1 MKILPLIIKIP
12 FLKRLIPSLVR
23 RIYMLIGKF
32 NINYNF
38 RGVHL
43 TLDIRDSLDR
53 KILFSNEY
61 EDQQL
66 SFLYANLKK
75 FNVTHFIDVGANIGI
90 YSLLI
95 ANKFNNI
102 QIHSFEP
109 HLGAFRRFKKNIEQ
123 NNFGKNIQV
132 LNQGLSEKKGLMFIE
147 GPKNF
152 GINQS
157 GGAALQSK
165 GSNQVDVSTG
175 DAEINIADKNIA
187 IKIDVEGHELKTLM
201 GFKNIFKSNNIF
213 LQIEIFDENYDD
225 TINLLNEFN
234 FKLIKKISYDH
245 NDTTN
250 DYYLSNFKI

>member
-53 KILFSNEY
+53 KILFNNEY

-66 SFLYANLKK
+66 SFLYANIKK

-157 GGAALQSK
+157 GGAALQTK

-225 TINLLNEFN
+225 TIN
-234 FKLIKKISYDH
+234 
-245 NDTTN
+245 